1 MSFRLLGLLTLS
13 LGLGTIATG
22 TRAEPPDDP
31 RHTLTIQLENDS
43 TRMGSDNYYTSG
55 ERVAYTSPTSL
66 VPGPLSALGRA
77 LMGEGKQ
84 RLGVEVS
91 HNIFTPLRTGLTNPP
106 VNDRPYAA
114 VLLGTISLIQDTDT
128 SRTVLSLGLGLIGPA
143 ALGRNVQNGFHEL
156 IGQTQAR
163 GWSTQ
168 IPNQPVIQL
177 TAERRWRLSLGAAG
191 GVEMDVL
198 PAISAAAGTFRIH
211 AQAGGQVRIGQ
222 GLRSDF
228 GVPRIRPG
236 LSGTDAYTPLRDFA
250 WYVFAGA
257 DGQVVAWD
265 ETLDGLPF
273 AASRHVN
280 RSPVVGTFQAGL
292 AIMVLGARLTAAH
305 MVQTNEFRGQR
316 NGLFQ
321 FSSIALSVK
330 F

>member
-1 MSFRLLGLLTLS
+1 
-13 LGLGTIATG
+13 
-22 TRAEPPDDP
+22 
-31 RHTLTIQLENDS
+31 
-43 TRMGSDNYYTSG
+43 
-55 ERVAYTSPTSL
+55 
-66 VPGPLSALGRA
+66 
-77 LMGEGKQ
+77 
-84 RLGVEVS
+84 
-91 HNIFTPLRTGLTNPP
+91 
-106 VNDRPYAA
+106 
-114 VLLGTISLIQDTDT
+114 
-128 SRTVLSLGLGLIGPA
+128 
-143 ALGRNVQNGFHEL
+143 
-156 IGQTQAR
+156 
-163 GWSTQ
+163 
-168 IPNQPVIQL
+168 
-177 TAERRWRLSLGAAG
+177 
-191 GVEMDVL
+191 MDVL

-222 GLRSDF
+222 GLQSDF

-273 AASRHVN
+273 AASRQVN

-292 AIMVLGARLTAAH
+292 AIMVLGVRLTAAH

>member
-1 MSFRLLGLLTLS
+1 MRSSRPIRL
-13 LGLGTIATG
+13 
-22 TRAEPPDDP
+22 
-31 RHTLTIQLENDS
+31 
-43 TRMGSDNYYTSG
+43 
-55 ERVAYTSPTSL
+55 
-66 VPGPLSALGRA
+66 PLW
-77 LMGEGKQ
+77 
-84 RLGVEVS
+84 
-91 HNIFTPLRTGLTNPP
+91 
-106 VNDRPYAA
+106 
-114 VLLGTISLIQDTDT
+114 
-128 SRTVLSLGLGLIGPA
+128 GPA
-143 ALGRNVQNGFHEL
+143 
-156 IGQTQAR
+156 
-163 GWSTQ
+163 
-168 IPNQPVIQL
+168 
-177 TAERRWRLSLGAAG
+177 
-191 GVEMDVL
+191 
-198 PAISAAAGTFRIH
+198 
-211 AQAGGQVRIGQ
+211 
-222 GLRSDF
+222 
-228 GVPRIRPG
+228 IRPG